1 MKRNF
6 LHKSYLFS
14 NYKKLLFVALI
25 CCLPLVFIA
34 PNVNKIIREGNMQFK
49 NKKYASAEK
58 SYSKALNINKDNS
71 LTSFNL
77 GDALYEQQKFDE
89 AKIFFNLSLKT
100 SKNKKEIAEVN
111 NNLGNTFL
119 KESLEIN
126 STIKE
131 INKEIDILNDDSNKD
146 IITKV
151 NDYVKS
157 DSLSR
162 RIEFLH
168 KQFDSLITVS
178 SDAFKNSLR
187 LNPLD
192 DDSRYN
198 LAFCQMFIKNE
209 NDKKNKKQ
217 KENKKEPT
225 KFAIGLKK
233 QSDKLVSQRKY
244 SEAYNLLSNGLKKDP
259 TIDEFRDYMN
269 KLGDIIEINNKK

>member
-1 MKRNF
+1 MKKNS

-14 NYKKLLFVALI
+14 DYKKFLFVALV

-34 PNVNKIIREGNMQFK
+34 PNINKIIREGNTQFR
-49 NKKYASAEK
+49 NKKYAIAEK
-58 SYSKALNINKDNS
+58 SYRKALNINKDNS
-71 LTSFNL
+71 LASFNL

-89 AKIFFNLSLKT
+89 AKTNFNLALKA
-100 SKNKKEIAEVN
+100 SKDKNEIAKAN
-111 NNLGNTFL
+111 HNLGNTLL
-119 KESLEIN
+119 KESLAIN

-131 INKEIDILNDDSNKD
+131 INKEINNLNDDSNKD

-151 NDYVKS
+151 NDYVKT
-157 DSLSR
+157 DSLSDR
-162 RIEFLH
+162 VAFLH
-168 KQFDSLITVS
+168 NQFDSLILVS
-178 SDAFKNSLR
+178 SEAFKNSLR

-225 KFAIGLKK
+225 KFAIGIKK

-259 TIDEFRDYMN
+259 TINEYSDYMN

>member
-6 LHKSYLFS
+6 LHKSYLLS
-14 NYKKLLFVALI
+14 NYKKFLFVAII

-34 PNVNKIIREGNMQFK
+34 PNVNKITREGNIQFK
-49 NKKYASAEK
+49 NKKYATAEK
-58 SYSKALNINKDNS
+58 SYRKALNINEDNS

-77 GDALYEQQKFDE
+77 GDALYEQQKFDD
-89 AKIFFNLSLKT
+89 AKTNFNLALQA
-100 SKNKKEIAEVN
+100 SKNKKEIARVN
-111 NNLGNTFL
+111 HNLGNAIL
-119 KESLEIN
+119 KESLVIN

-157 DSLSR
+157 DSLSK
-162 RIEFLH
+162 RIELLN
-168 KQFDSLITVS
+168 KQFDSLIIVS
-178 SDAFKNSLR
+178 SNAFKNSLR
-187 LNPLD
+187 LNSLD

-209 NDKKNKKQ
+209 NEKKNKKQ

-225 KFAIGLKK
+225 KFAIGIKK

-244 SEAYNLLSNGLKKDP
+244 SEAYNLLSNNLKKDP
-259 TIDEFRDYMN
+259 TIDEFRDYIN
-269 KLGDIIEINNKK
+269 KLSDIIEINNKK